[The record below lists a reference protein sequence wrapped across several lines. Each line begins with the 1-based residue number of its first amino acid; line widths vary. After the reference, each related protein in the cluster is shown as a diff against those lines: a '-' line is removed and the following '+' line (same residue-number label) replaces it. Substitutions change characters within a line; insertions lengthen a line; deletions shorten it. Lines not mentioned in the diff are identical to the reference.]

1 MRQVAALLALV
12 VLTGC
17 ATGGPV
23 LDANGNA
30 ATLKQAQELRRAD
43 RAEQAAAIVQR
54 ALLTTAPGNVA
65 LQGEL
70 ARDLVFADPARA
82 LDLVGEAF
90 DPTNPDPKLLM
101 VGGVANDLLRRH
113 AEAQKLYADALK
125 ITPNDPAILANVEAS
140 RRMIAAENDI
150 AAQNKK
156 VAATPLPKRVAKR
169 ASDVPT
175 ASKIAPEVVSTPE
188 VAPKPASF
196 ETRWRLL

>member
-1 MRQVAALLALV
+1 VRQVAALLAFV

-43 RAEQAAAIVQR
+43 RSDQAAAIIER

-70 ARDLVFADPARA
+70 ARDVVFGDPARA
-82 LDLVGEAF
+82 LDLIGQAF
-90 DPTNPDPKLLM
+90 DPAAPDAKLMM
-101 VGGVANDLLRRH
+101 VGGVANDLLGHH

-125 ITPNDPAILANVEAS
+125 IAPNNPAILANVEAS
-140 RRMIAAENDI
+140 RRMIAVEDRGAPE
-150 AAQNKK
+150 NKK
-156 VAATPLPKRVAKR
+156 VAATSMPKRPAKR

-175 ASKIAPEVVSTPE
+175 ASPVVVSTPAE
-188 VAPKPASF
+188 AAKPTF
-196 ETRWRLL
+196 RERWRIL

>member
-1 MRQVAALLALV
+1 VRQVAALLAFV

-17 ATGGPV
+17 ATGGPI

-43 RAEQAAAIVQR
+43 RSDQAAAIIER

-70 ARDLVFADPARA
+70 ARDVVFGDPARA
-82 LDLVGEAF
+82 LDLIGQAF
-90 DPTNPDPKLLM
+90 DPATPDAKLMM
-101 VGGVANDLLRRH
+101 VGGVANDLLGRH

-125 ITPNDPAILANVEAS
+125 IAPNDPAILANVEAS
-140 RRMIAAENDI
+140 RRMIAAE
-150 AAQNKK
+150 APQNKK
-156 VAATPLPKRVAKR
+156 VAATSTPKRPAKR

-175 ASKIAPEVVSTPE
+175 ALKIAPEVVSTPE
-188 VAPKPASF
+188 VAPAPKFAD
-196 ETRWRLL
+196 RWRLL